1 MDALNAREA
10 VSPSGKVNK
19 HDNGGLIMCATP
31 PQDVYL
37 FTIIIWGENEMGF
50 YLAEMEIVVSWLL
63 FGIV

>member
-19 HDNGGLIMCATP
+19 HDNGGLIMRPP